1 MASIRTSLGADG
13 AVLHVLLD
21 QPKANVLSM
30 AMMTEIAD
38 ALAAHRDRK
47 SLKLV
52 VLRGAGG
59 NFSFGASVPE
69 HQRDTAPAML
79 KQFHE
84 LVRRVAGYV
93 VPVASLVEGR
103 CLGGAFELVLA
114 SHFVFATPN
123 AVFAC
128 PEIKL
133 GVIPPVLSVLGP
145 SRLGA
150 PLAEQML
157 LTGMEIDARRAH
169 AAGLV
174 TEIVADAGGDPG
186 EWLLAWFGRTLAP
199 LSAFS
204 LREATWA
211 AREGS
216 GMRTS
221 LGAALDAV
229 EARYV
234 ERLLPSQDGNEG
246 IAAFLAKRPPK
257 WVDA

>member
-1 MASIRTSLGADG
+1 MASIRTSLAADG
-13 AVLHVLLD
+13 AVLHVVLD

-38 ALAAHRDRK
+38 ALGAHRDRK
-47 SLKLV
+47 GLRLV

-69 HQRDTAPAML
+69 HQRATAAAML

-114 SHFVFATPN
+114 SHFVFATSN

-174 TEIVADAGGDPG
+174 AEIVPDGRDPE
-186 EWLLAWFGRTLAP
+186 EWLLAWYGRTLAP

-216 GMRTS
+216 GTLAC
-221 LGAALDAV
+221 LGAALEAV

-234 ERLLPSQDGNEG
+234 ERLLPSHDGNEG
-246 IAAFLAKRPPK
+246 IEAFLAKRPPK

>member
-1 MASIRTSLGADG
+1 MAAIRTSLVADG
-13 AVLHVLLD
+13 AVLSVLLD

-38 ALAAHRDRK
+38 ALVAHRDAN

-69 HQRDTAPAML
+69 HKRETAAAML
-79 KQFHE
+79 KQFHG

-157 LTGMEIDARRAH
+157 LTGAEIDARRAH

-174 TEIVADAGGDPG
+174 AEIVPDGRDPE
-186 EWLLAWFGRTLAP
+186 EWLLAWFTRTLAP

-211 AREGS
+211 AREGA
-216 GMRTS
+216 GIRTQ
-221 LGAALDAV
+221 LGSTLDAV

-234 ERLLPSQDGNEG
+234 ERLLPSHDGNEG
-246 IAAFLAKRPPK
+246 IEAFLAKRTPK